1 MSAGLSISPLDD
13 GRARRLHESAKSTGG
28 RGATR
33 STPRLERW
41 LPQLVISPA
50 FLVSVLFF
58 YGLML
63 WVVLVSFTD
72 SEGLIQYGWAGLRQ
86 HQRLWAD
93 DNWWRALW
101 NLLRY
106 LPIVVGIPMVVGC
119 LLAILLDQKV
129 RFEGSFRTL
138 YLYPLALSWIV
149 SGTVWRWLLSPD
161 TGIEAWLHGMGWE
174 SALFD
179 WIVRP
184 DRAIFALSVVAVW
197 HATGFVMAMFIA
209 GLRAVDDTVFKAAMI
224 DGASLPRI
232 YWRIVLPTLRPTV
245 FSAALILLPAAL
257 KTFDLVVVLTH
268 GGPGQS
274 SVLPAF
280 YMFDRFFRRDQMGLA
295 AASGSII
302 LMMSIA
308 IAVPY
313 ILGELRKQRHA

>member
-1 MSAGLSISPLDD
+1 MSAVMSTSPLDD
-13 GRARRLHESAKSTGG
+13 GRAERLPEVTKSNGS
-28 RGATR
+28 RDATP
-33 STPRLERW
+33 SNPRLELW

-129 RFEGSFRTL
+129 RFEGGFRTL

-245 FSAALILLPAAL
+245 FSGALIL
-257 KTFDLVVVLTH
+257 
-268 GGPGQS
+268 
-274 SVLPAF
+274 
-280 YMFDRFFRRDQMGLA
+280 
-295 AASGSII
+295 
-302 LMMSIA
+302 
-308 IAVPY
+308 
-313 ILGELRKQRHA
+313 